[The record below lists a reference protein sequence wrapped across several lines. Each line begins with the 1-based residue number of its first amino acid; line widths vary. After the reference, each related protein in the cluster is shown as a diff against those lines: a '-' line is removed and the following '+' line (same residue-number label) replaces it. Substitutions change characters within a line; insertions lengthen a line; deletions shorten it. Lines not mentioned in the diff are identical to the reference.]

1 MSDDKYIAFDVHQ
14 AHDLLQG
21 QLAELVVCEEP
32 GVLLIPQG
40 NEGVN
45 ARGAACGKIARQ
57 GCYGCQRQG

>member
-1 MSDDKYIAFDVHQ
+1 MSHDEYIALDVHQ

-21 QLAELVVCEEP
+21 QLPELVVCEKP

-45 ARGAACGKIARQ
+45 ARGAARGKIARQ
-57 GCYGCQRQG
+57 CCHGGQR